1 MRAAL
6 RLATLAGLGAAF
18 GCSTMTPTQDPTA
31 LRLTDLEARLI
42 RVERVVQNESLIELA
57 SSIQQLQSQV
67 QALRGE
73 IETLRF
79 ESENSAGR
87 QRELYLDVDRRL
99 QALESQG
106 RVGGGGFGGAPQGQG
121 GFPSSGGAFDT
132 PPAAAAQGG
141 GDQQAYQAAFE
152 LIQARRYQEAN
163 RAFTDF
169 LTTHANSPLADNA
182 QYWLAETH
190 YVQRDFAGALP
201 QFQRV
206 LDGYPRSAKIPD
218 ALLKIGYCNAEL
230 NQVGAA
236 RTALERVMRE
246 FPDSTA
252 ARLAEQRLSRLQGA
266 G

>member
-1 MRAAL
+1 MRAAF
-6 RLATLAGLGAAF
+6 RFTTLAGLVAAV
-18 GCSTMTPTQDPTA
+18 GCTTMTPANDPTA

-42 RVERVVQNESLIELA
+42 RLERVVQNESLIELA
-57 SSIQQLQSQV
+57 SSIQQLESQV
-67 QALRGE
+67 QTLRGE

-79 ESENSAGR
+79 ESENAAGR

-99 QALESQG
+99 QTLESQG
-106 RVGGGGFGGAPQGQG
+106 RGAAVGGAPQGAFSAG
-121 GFPSSGGAFDT
+121 GGGA
-132 PPAAAAQGG
+132 PAGGAVAAQGG

-163 RAFTDF
+163 RAFNQF
-169 LTTHANSPLADNA
+169 LVTYASSPLGDNA

-201 QFQRV
+201 EFQKV
-206 LDGYPRSAKIPD
+206 IDGYPRSAKIPD

-230 NQVGAA
+230 NNVGAA

-246 FPDSTA
+246 FPDTTA
-252 ARLAEQRLSRLQGA
+252 ARLAEQRLGRLQGA